1 MPMPAACYK
10 RSNDFK
16 SISANFIGES
26 QIEDDNREFVTV
38 SAGRTIGHERDQE
51 GKYLFEGGSDRGG
64 EGHGVGSRGGIMDS
78 HQHQFCLKW
87 NSFGSNL
94 ATAFSNLFKS
104 ESLTDVTLFCEAEL
118 LLLVQKHESPPPP
131 PPPPPPLVAPPP
143 VDGRVAFR
151 LSPLLK
157 ELRVEKERERE
168 VAAPAVVNTEN
179 KTGYFIFVSS
189 KQTLL
194 PIARSKIYNKNGVTF
209 KAHRLILAACS
220 KHFQELFEGMPPS
233 PAGLIVIL
241 DGTSA
246 HNMASLLEF
255 MYRGEVHVSQE
266 SLSSFLKAAECLQ
279 KKWDRKI
286 EGDKREKKLS
296 EQQVKGLSIEHEK
309 LAVAQRH
316 AAESNNSSTDTGGE
330 GGGGGGVGEVGAPR
344 SIGGSIDGNGNGNAT
359 GSIAAGTVSTTSA
372 ACDSGAGEITDLSEA
387 GEATMLRNSIKRCRD
402 ATPTPAPS
410 PAPAYT
416 VPNMYSHYFESPPKR
431 LMRSPSDIDTLGRAS
446 VLRDG
451 AAFRPASAP
460 HPLLLENHFYQPF
473 AHPSETPAHSHTA
486 PHTPTELEQELEQA
500 RSEERNN
507 CDNKESVAEDLR
519 INQERMIL
527 TDRERAEKLAE
538 RLSSEV
544 YSVGRGF
551 EGYCPNSDHLQ
562 RGAQMGSAMVSIPSA
577 HPLTP
582 DLSPAPTTPAMWNT
596 KMNKAGT
603 VSTPEGSSEQSSSN
617 REQEECLEML
627 PRCRCEGALCF
638 VIVKTK

>member
-1 MPMPAACYK
+1 MK
-10 RSNDFK
+10 
-16 SISANFIGES
+16 E
-26 QIEDDNREFVTV
+26 
-38 SAGRTIGHERDQE
+38 AGRTVGHERDQE

-104 ESLTDVTLFCEAEL
+104 ESLTDVTLFCE
-118 LLLVQKHESPPPP
+118 
-131 PPPPPPLVAPPP
+131 
-143 VDGRVAFR
+143 
-151 LSPLLK
+151 
-157 ELRVEKERERE
+157 
-168 VAAPAVVNTEN
+168 
-179 KTGYFIFVSS
+179 
-189 KQTLL
+189 
-194 PIARSKIYNKNGVTF
+194 GVTF

-279 KKWDRKI
+279 
-286 EGDKREKKLS
+286 
-296 EQQVKGLSIEHEK
+296 VKGLSIEHEK

-330 GGGGGGVGEVGAPR
+330 GGGGGGSGVGEVGAPG
-344 SIGGSIDGNGNGNAT
+344 SIGGSSSVGVGGSVDGSGSGNPN
-359 GSIAAGTVSTTSA
+359 GSIAAGAVSTTSA
-372 ACDSGAGEITDLSEA
+372 VGDSGVGDITDLSEA
-387 GEATMLRNSIKRCRD
+387 GEATMLRNSIKRRRD

-416 VPNMYSHYFESPPKR
+416 VPSMYSHYFESPPKR
-431 LMRSPSDIDTLGRAS
+431 LMRSPSDVDTLGRAS

-460 HPLLLENHFYQPF
+460 HPLLLESHFYQPF

-507 CDNKESVAEDLR
+507 CDYKESVAEDLR
-519 INQERMIL
+519 IKQEPVVL

-538 RLSSEV
+538 KLSSEV
-544 YSVGRGF
+544 YSGGRGF
-551 EGYCPNSDHLQ
+551 EGYGSNSEHLQ
-562 RGAQMGSAMVSIPSA
+562 RGAQMGSAMVSIPPA
-577 HPLTP
+577 HPPTP

-603 VSTPEGSSEQSSSN
+603 VSTPEGKKLKCPFCERLYGYETNLRAHVRQRHQGIRVHCPYCSRTFTRN
-617 REQEECLEML
+617 NTVRRHIAREHKGELSLKAFQETNHSASDLV
-627 PRCRCEGALCF
+627 PQ
-638 VIVKTK
+638 